1 MSISYD
7 YDLSK
12 ESQLQFEYHLNDIQ
26 QLDDGY
32 QQLNQ
37 QVTKIN
43 QIITLFNEKDNQELI
58 QKTLNDLKINGV
70 KANDDNVVA
79 NKYPISRP
87 FLVVNKKDSLTDEAK
102 GFIDFIKYNRDN
114 YRGKVGE
121 SMRKIAVL
129 TSGGDAPGMNGA
141 IRAIVRVGIKR
152 GFEVYGVYEGY
163 KGLVAGNI
171 KKLGYSDVSEI
182 LSKGGTILESSRL
195 PSFKEDKVQ
204 EQAIHQLKQRGI
216 DGLVVIGGD
225 GSYKGALAL
234 SQKGIDCIAIP
245 GTIDNDI
252 NGTDETIGFH
262 TALYNI
268 IDAVNKLRDTSSS
281 HHRCFVVEVMGN
293 HADNLAIYSAIAC
306 GSEIVITDKT
316 EYDENKIIEELKI
329 CEEEYHKKHAILIV
343 SEKIL
348 DVEKLANRISEETGY
363 SGRSI
368 VLGHIQRGGSPVPE
382 DRILASKMAEEA
394 ICLLEKRK
402 SGLCICM
409 KDNQIISK
417 NIEEALIEKNENQ
430 DRLYQ
435 LFLDLA

>member
-1 MSISYD
+1 
-7 YDLSK
+7 
-12 ESQLQFEYHLNDIQ
+12 
-26 QLDDGY
+26 
-32 QQLNQ
+32 
-37 QVTKIN
+37 
-43 QIITLFNEKDNQELI
+43 
-58 QKTLNDLKINGV
+58 
-70 KANDDNVVA
+70 
-79 NKYPISRP
+79 
-87 FLVVNKKDSLTDEAK
+87 
-102 GFIDFIKYNRDN
+102 
-114 YRGKVGE
+114 
-121 SMRKIAVL
+121 MRKIAVL

-204 EQAIHQLKQRGI
+204 EQAIDQLKQRGI

-316 EYDENKIIEELKI
+316 EYD
-329 CEEEYHKKHAILIV
+329 
-343 SEKIL
+343 
-348 DVEKLANRISEETGY
+348 
-363 SGRSI
+363 
-368 VLGHIQRGGSPVPE
+368 
-382 DRILASKMAEEA
+382 
-394 ICLLEKRK
+394 
-402 SGLCICM
+402 
-409 KDNQIISK
+409 
-417 NIEEALIEKNENQ
+417 
-430 DRLYQ
+430 
-435 LFLDLA
+435 

>member
-1 MSISYD
+1 
-7 YDLSK
+7 
-12 ESQLQFEYHLNDIQ
+12 
-26 QLDDGY
+26 
-32 QQLNQ
+32 
-37 QVTKIN
+37 
-43 QIITLFNEKDNQELI
+43 
-58 QKTLNDLKINGV
+58 
-70 KANDDNVVA
+70 
-79 NKYPISRP
+79 
-87 FLVVNKKDSLTDEAK
+87 
-102 GFIDFIKYNRDN
+102 
-114 YRGKVGE
+114 
-121 SMRKIAVL
+121 MRKIAVL

-195 PSFKEDKVQ
+195 LSFKEDKVQ

-281 HHRCFVVEVMGN
+281 HHRCFVVEIM
-293 HADNLAIYSAIAC
+293 
-306 GSEIVITDKT
+306 
-316 EYDENKIIEELKI
+316 
-329 CEEEYHKKHAILIV
+329 
-343 SEKIL
+343 
-348 DVEKLANRISEETGY
+348 
-363 SGRSI
+363 
-368 VLGHIQRGGSPVPE
+368 
-382 DRILASKMAEEA
+382 
-394 ICLLEKRK
+394 
-402 SGLCICM
+402 
-409 KDNQIISK
+409 QIILLYILQLHVVVKLLLQIKQSMMKIKLLK
-417 NIEEALIEKNENQ
+417 NLKFVKKSIIKNM
-430 DRLYQ
+430 RYL
-435 LFLDLA
+435 L

>member
-1 MSISYD
+1 
-7 YDLSK
+7 
-12 ESQLQFEYHLNDIQ
+12 
-26 QLDDGY
+26 
-32 QQLNQ
+32 
-37 QVTKIN
+37 
-43 QIITLFNEKDNQELI
+43 
-58 QKTLNDLKINGV
+58 
-70 KANDDNVVA
+70 
-79 NKYPISRP
+79 
-87 FLVVNKKDSLTDEAK
+87 
-102 GFIDFIKYNRDN
+102 
-114 YRGKVGE
+114 
-121 SMRKIAVL
+121 MRKIAVL

-195 PSFKEDKVQ
+195 PSFKEDDVQ
-204 EQAIHQLKQRGI
+204 EKAIWQLKQRGI

-234 SQKGIDCIAIP
+234 SKKGIDCIAIP

-316 EYDENKIIEELKI
+316 GYDENKIQARVANWL
-329 CEEEYHKKHAILIV
+329 EEENSLFEEEKAARKARFIELINRKIKNTDMLYNDLPRALQIIL
-343 SEKIL
+343 
-348 DVEKLANRISEETGY
+348 RI
-363 SGRSI
+363 I
-368 VLGHIQRGGSPVPE
+368 
-382 DRILASKMAEEA
+382 
-394 ICLLEKRK
+394 
-402 SGLCICM
+402 LCIL
-409 KDNQIISK
+409 S
-417 NIEEALIEKNENQ
+417 
-430 DRLYQ
+430 
-435 LFLDLA
+435 LFRKKS